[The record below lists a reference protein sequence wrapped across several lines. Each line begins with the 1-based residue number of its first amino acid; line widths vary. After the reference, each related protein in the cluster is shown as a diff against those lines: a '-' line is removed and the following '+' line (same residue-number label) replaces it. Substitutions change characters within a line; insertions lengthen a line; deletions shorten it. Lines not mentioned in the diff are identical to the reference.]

1 MRAPAFRCV
10 ALRADW
16 PFLHV
21 VRRLFEGIMNKLIK
35 RFLRE
40 DRGVTAIEYA
50 LIAGLMAAAVATAI
64 TGVTGKITAVFTA
77 VVNSM

>member
-1 MRAPAFRCV
+1 
-10 ALRADW
+10 
-16 PFLHV
+16 
-21 VRRLFEGIMNKLIK
+21 MNKLIK